1 MLEENTAGHRQVEK
15 RTPLLVQPLHIIAA
29 GAVSPALSRAL
40 FNSTLR
46 PEQEMNHEDIW
57 DLVLPSSAISL

>member
-1 MLEENTAGHRQVEK
+1 MLEENTAGHGQVEK
-15 RTPLLVQPLHIIAA
+15 RAPLLVQPLHIMAA